1 MNVLYNPQRNGPQ
14 SCSRGGNPRRCESF
28 SVAPVAADGQW
39 PVWRNLSISLNDRSW
54 PFAPD
59 TMIVAYAQ
67 SGRSNS
73 QKRQVAAL
81 RNMSPGTVN
90 EISLRAQAFQ

>member
-1 MNVLYNPQRNGPQ
+1 
-14 SCSRGGNPRRCESF
+14 
-28 SVAPVAADGQW
+28 VAPVAADGQW

-73 QKRQVAAL
+73 L
-81 RNMSPGTVN
+81 S
-90 EISLRAQAFQ
+90 